1 MAITNPILLITF
13 NRPEHTRRV
22 LEVILKQEPQDLYVC
37 QDGAR
42 EGNENDRVK
51 SQEVRDV
58 VNELTAPYAV
68 GHKDF
73 TLHTLYQKQN
83 LGCGPGPSAGIT
95 WFFENVEQGIII
107 EDDCVLADSGFRF
120 YEELLNRYKDDER
133 ISAITATN
141 LHLKWR
147 SSRSPY
153 LFSTV
158 GSGTLG
164 CWAGWRRSWK
174 KFDYFIK
181 AWDDEKQREVL
192 KKKFEREEYY
202 AYYAQIFDNCRKK
215 QNHMWDYQWF
225 FAKMLSGTMTIVAA
239 KNMVSNIGF
248 DAAGTHTQS
257 SFRLANFPLY
267 KTDFPMKDVPV
278 KRDKLFDW
286 VVFQRY
292 YRPTK
297 KSLLR
302 RIELKIIDWL
312 YRK

>member
-1 MAITNPILLITF
+1 MFKTPILLVTF
-13 NRPEHTRRV
+13 NRPEHTRQV
-22 LEVILKQEPQDLYVC
+22 LEVILKQEPLSLYVS

-42 EGNENDRVK
+42 DGNENDRVK
-51 SQEVRDV
+51 CQEVRDV
-58 VNELTAPYAV
+58 VKELTDAYAAS
-68 GHKDF
+68 HKDF

-95 WFFENVEQGIII
+95 WLFENEEQGIII
-107 EDDCVLADSGFRF
+107 EDDCVLADSGFWF

-164 CWAGWRRSWK
+164 CWAGWARAWK

-181 AWDDEKQREVL
+181 AWDVEAQREEL
-192 KKKFEREEYY
+192 RKNFEREEYY
-202 AYYAQIFDNCRKK
+202 EYYAQIFDNCRKK

-225 FAKMLSGTMTIVAA
+225 FAKMLHGTMTIVAT

-248 DAAGTHTQS
+248 DAAGTHTQEPS
-257 SFRLANFPLY
+257 RLANFPLY
-267 KTDFPMKDVPV
+267 GVEFPMKDVLV
-278 KRDKLFDW
+278 KRDELFDW
-286 VVFQRY
+286 VVFHRY
-292 YRPTK
+292 YCMKK
-297 KSLLR
+297 KSLLLRVVLKAIDMIYR
-302 RIELKIIDWL
+302 R
-312 YRK
+312 